1 MKIENPHD
9 KFFKETFGDIAVARD
24 FLNHYL
30 PTELIRQ
37 VDMKSLEP
45 QKDSFVNKD
54 LEENFSDLLFK
65 ANFQGTE
72 GYFYFLFEH
81 KSYPSK
87 NIMLQLLKYMTEIWD
102 AKAQKEN
109 EWQLPLVIPLVMYHG
124 KTRWNAPLRLKDM
137 MQGNT
142 NIPKE
147 MENYI
152 PDFEYLLFD
161 FSHRSDEE
169 ILGEAMLKMYLVMI
183 RAFSKTTD
191 EDILPTIRKALY
203 YLEEFE
209 SKEKGIDYLETMM
222 RYVFSVHQ
230 NISEEDLV
238 HVVEQIETTYPE
250 GGDVIMTLAEVY
262 MEKGKKEGKEEGKK
276 EGKREGKL
284 EGKLEVTKNL
294 LTKGFSV
301 EDIVEVTGLER
312 EQIEEIKSEIK
323 D

>member
-1 MKIENPHD
+1 MEHTMKIENPHD
-9 KFFKETFGDIAVARD
+9 KFFKETFGDVAVARD
-24 FLNHYL
+24 FLYHYL
-30 PTELIRQ
+30 PPELMQQ
-37 VDMKSLEP
+37 VDMESLEP

-65 ANFQGTE
+65 ANFQDQE

-87 NIMLQLLKYMTEIWD
+87 NIILQLLKYMTEIWE

-109 EWQLPLVIPLVMYHG
+109 EWKLPLVIPLVMYHG
-124 KTRWNAPLRLKDM
+124 KKRWNAPLRLKDM

-169 ILGEAMLKMYLVMI
+169 ILGEAMLRMYLMMI
-183 RAFSKTTD
+183 RAFSKTTE

-262 MEKGKKEGKEEGKK
+262 MEKGKKEGK
-276 EGKREGKL
+276 L

-312 EQIEEIKSEIK
+312 DRIEKVKCEINE
-323 D
+323 